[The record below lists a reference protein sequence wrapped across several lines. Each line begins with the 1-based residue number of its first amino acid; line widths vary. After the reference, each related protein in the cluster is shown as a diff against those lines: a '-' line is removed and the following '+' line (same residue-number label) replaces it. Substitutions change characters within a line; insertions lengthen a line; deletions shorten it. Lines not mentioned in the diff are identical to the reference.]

1 MVYYSNRYFFLE
13 TTLSRFLARSLSKTQ
28 HLHAIRLLKLTLTHT
43 HTHAQ
48 MPAPIVGDEFQHILR
63 VMNTNIEGRERVC
76 IAITAIRG
84 VGRRFASL
92 ILKKAEIDPTKRAGT
107 LSQEELDKIVA
118 ILQDPLKFKIPAWF
132 LNRQRDTVTGKTSQL
147 HAQQVAGKL
156 REDLE
161 RLKKMRCHRGLRHY
175 WGIRVRGHRTKTSGR
190 TRGRH

>member
-1 MVYYSNRYFFLE
+1 
-13 TTLSRFLARSLSKTQ
+13 
-28 HLHAIRLLKLTLTHT
+28 
-43 HTHAQ
+43 
-48 MPAPIVGDEFQHILR
+48 MPSTIVGDEFQHILR
-63 VMNTNIEGRERVC
+63 VMNTNIEGRERVQ

-107 LSQEELDKIVA
+107 LSQEEIDKIVA
-118 ILQDPLKFKIPAWF
+118 IITDPLKFKIPAWF
-132 LNRQRDTVTGKTSQL
+132 LNRQRDTVTGKTYQL
-147 HAQQVAGKL
+147 HAQQVAGTL

-190 TRGRH
+190 TRGRHVAGK